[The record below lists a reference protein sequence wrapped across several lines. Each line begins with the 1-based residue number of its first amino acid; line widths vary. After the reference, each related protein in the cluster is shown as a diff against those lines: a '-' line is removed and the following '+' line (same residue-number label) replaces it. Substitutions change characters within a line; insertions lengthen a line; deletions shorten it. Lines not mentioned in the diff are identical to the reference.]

1 MKIKKFFENREVMR
15 YLFWGVITVIVN
27 YISYLLLKIIMPYQ
41 IANLISIIFTKVFA
55 YYTNK
60 KYVFRS
66 VTGVWEQIK
75 EIARFILGRGF
86 TGLVDFFGLIM
97 LTELFLIDDR
107 LGKVIMIVITTILN
121 YFLGKVFVFKQSRN
135 SESYLL

>member
-1 MKIKKFFENREVMR
+1 MKIQNLFEKKEVTR

-41 IANLISIIFTKVFA
+41 IANLISIIFTKIFA

-60 KYVFRS
+60 KYVFRC

-75 EIARFILGRGF
+75 EIVRFILGRGF
-86 TGLVDFFGLIM
+86 SGLVDFFGLIM

-121 YFLGKVFVFKQSRN
+121 YFLGKVFVFKS
-135 SESYLL
+135 

>member
-41 IANLISIIFTKVFA
+41 IANLISIIFTKIFA

>member
-1 MKIKKFFENREVMR
+1 MKIKKFFEKREVTR

-27 YISYLLLKIIMPYQ
+27 YISYLLLKIFMPYQ

-121 YFLGKVFVFKQSRN
+121 YFLGKVFVFKQ
-135 SESYLL
+135 

>member
-1 MKIKKFFENREVMR
+1 MKIQTLFEKKEVTR
-15 YLFWGVITVIVN
+15 YLIWGVITVIVN
-27 YISYLLLKIIMPYQ
+27 YISYLLLKIIRPYQ
-41 IANLISIIFTKVFA
+41 IANLISIIFTKIFA

-75 EIARFILGRGF
+75 EIVRFILGRGF

>member
-1 MKIKKFFENREVMR
+1 MKIKKFFEKREVTR

-27 YISYLLLKIIMPYQ
+27 YISYLLLKIFMPYQ

-121 YFLGKVFVFKQSRN
+121 YFLGKVFVFKS
-135 SESYLL
+135 

>member
-121 YFLGKVFVFKQSRN
+121 YFLGKVFVFKQ
-135 SESYLL
+135 

>member
-1 MKIKKFFENREVMR
+1 MKIQNLFEKKEVTR

-41 IANLISIIFTKVFA
+41 IANLISIIFTKIFA

-75 EIARFILGRGF
+75 EIVRFILGRGF

-121 YFLGKVFVFKQSRN
+121 YFLGKVFVFKQ
-135 SESYLL
+135 

>member
-1 MKIKKFFENREVMR
+1 MKIQNLFEKKEVTR

-41 IANLISIIFTKVFA
+41 IANLISIIFTKIFA

-121 YFLGKVFVFKQSRN
+121 YFLGKVFVFKS
-135 SESYLL
+135 

>member
-1 MKIKKFFENREVMR
+1 MTR

-27 YISYLLLKIIMPYQ
+27 YISYLLLEIIMPYQ

-75 EIARFILGRGF
+75 EIVRFILGRGF

-121 YFLGKVFVFKQSRN
+121 YFLGKVFVFKS
-135 SESYLL
+135 

>member
-1 MKIKKFFENREVMR
+1 MKIQNLFEKKEVTR

-41 IANLISIIFTKVFA
+41 IANLISIIFTKIFA

-75 EIARFILGRGF
+75 EIVRFILGRGF

-121 YFLGKVFVFKQSRN
+121 YFLGKVFVFKS
-135 SESYLL
+135 

>member
-1 MKIKKFFENREVMR
+1 MYSYLFEKKEVTR

-41 IANLISIIFTKVFA
+41 IANLISIIFTKIFA

-75 EIARFILGRGF
+75 EIVRFILGRGF

-121 YFLGKVFVFKQSRN
+121 YFLGKVFVFKS
-135 SESYLL
+135 

>member
-1 MKIKKFFENREVMR
+1 MKIQNLFEKKEVTR

-41 IANLISIIFTKVFA
+41 IANLISIIFTKIFA

-121 YFLGKVFVFKQSRN
+121 YFLGKVFVFKQ
-135 SESYLL
+135 

>member
-15 YLFWGVITVIVN
+15 YRFWGVITVIVN

-121 YFLGKVFVFKQSRN
+121 YFLGKVFVFKQ
-135 SESYLL
+135 

>member
-1 MKIKKFFENREVMR
+1 MKIQNLFEKKEVTR

-27 YISYLLLKIIMPYQ
+27 YISYLLLKIILPYQ
-41 IANLISIIFTKVFA
+41 IANLISIIFTKIFA

-75 EIARFILGRGF
+75 EIVRFILGRGF

-121 YFLGKVFVFKQSRN
+121 YFLGKVFVFKS
-135 SESYLL
+135 

>member
-1 MKIKKFFENREVMR
+1 MKIQNLFEKKEVTR

-41 IANLISIIFTKVFA
+41 IANLISIIFTKIFA

-75 EIARFILGRGF
+75 EIVRFILGRGF
-86 TGLVDFFGLIM
+86 TGLIM

-121 YFLGKVFVFKQSRN
+121 YFLGKVFVFKS
-135 SESYLL
+135 